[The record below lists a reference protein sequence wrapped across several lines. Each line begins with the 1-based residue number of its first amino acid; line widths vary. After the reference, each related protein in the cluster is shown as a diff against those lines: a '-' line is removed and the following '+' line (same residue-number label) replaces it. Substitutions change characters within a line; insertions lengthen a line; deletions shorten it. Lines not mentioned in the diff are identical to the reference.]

1 MGLRELREAKGYSQ
15 RELANLAEVSQVC
28 IWKIENGKS
37 KPHPSTRRKLAA
49 LLGAEPTEI

>member
-1 MGLRELREAKGYSQ
+1 MGLRELRESKGYSQ

-28 IWKIENGKS
+28 IWKMENGKS